1 MSASSF
7 RVRSVLYVVLGI
19 FATPRVEAQDLGGH
33 RIGLTQPASQVVDRE
48 AAIEKLRAPHRSY
61 WREGGVVTA
70 LAAVIVVNIMASA
83 DGDSG
88 GKVSIGDR
96 VLYSALSGVVFFV
109 PGALIGGLIPK
120 K

>member
-7 RVRSVLYVVLGI
+7 RAWSVLYVVLGI
-19 FATPRVEAQDLGGH
+19 LATPRVEAQELGGH

-48 AAIEKLRAPHRSY
+48 AAIEQLRAPHRSY
-61 WREGGVVTA
+61 WREGGAITA
-70 LAAVIVVNIMASA
+70 LAAVIAVN
-83 DGDSG
+83 
-88 GKVSIGDR
+88 
-96 VLYSALSGVVFFV
+96 ALVDAYGEGSSTPLGERLLGSVFVAVVFFV